1 MYNPVEALG
10 RALELH
16 PLTFAHFCTLSVSRA
31 NYLPAQVTVHSFP
44 SLMASLAKRGLALYA
59 SDSTQSRLPYH
70 YTIWY
75 LLTRDKLS
83 TLHDALESP

>member
-1 MYNPVEALG
+1 
-10 RALELH
+10 
-16 PLTFAHFCTLSVSRA
+16 
-31 NYLPAQVTVHSFP
+31 
-44 SLMASLAKRGLALYA
+44 MASLAKRGLALYA